1 MMVTWLFPHFHPVLA
16 GAAERFRR
24 YAPHLNEV
32 GFDIDVITAR
42 DPADLVENEVI
53 DGLLPVQRME
63 VPSDAKLRDLVL
75 YQKGAAR
82 ISANPGK
89 GLVQTIKSDRR
100 LLPSLWRMRR
110 AGRRLVQVCTMV
122 EPGLESASGIQRW
135 KLYCSTWLSLKPCTA
150 IITSSEVMA
159 SWHRQFGIPHK
170 KLHVIP
176 NGVDT
181 SRFRPAASTNEREEA
196 RARLRLPQGA
206 FVCLL
211 AGNLI
216 PRKRPHLVVDAW
228 RRLSLQFPDAILLL
242 AGSAI
247 RPTIGSSQEGSEIA
261 AYQERLFAAID
272 SSEPNVRWLGERNDM
287 EDIYR
292 AADIFAF
299 PTEQEGFGNV
309 MLEAMASGLPVLS
322 SRFRG
327 FPQAEVADIVQVVE
341 EDTTEA
347 WASALALMAANKD
360 LRTRIAITGLSLV
373 EKRFKMERIIDQL
386 SCVYQQSLKR

>member
-1 MMVTWLFPHFHPVLA
+1 MVTWLFPHFHPVLA

-24 YAPHLNEV
+24 YAPHLQKV
-32 GFDIDVITAR
+32 GFEIDVITAR
-42 DPADLVENEVI
+42 DPADLAENEVI
-53 DGLLPVQRME
+53 DGILPVQRMD
-63 VPSDAKLRDLVL
+63 VPSDAKRRDLVL
-75 YQKGAAR
+75 YQRAAAR

-100 LLPSLWRMRR
+100 LLPSLWKIRR
-110 AGRRLVQVCTMV
+110 SGRRLVQVCTMV

-135 KLYCSTWLSLKPCTA
+135 KLYCSTWLSLKPCTS

-159 SWHRQFGIPHK
+159 NWHRQFGIPHK
-170 KLHVIP
+170 QLHVIP

-181 SRFRPAASTNEREEA
+181 SRFRPSASADEREAA
-196 RARLRLPQGA
+196 RARLQLPRGS

-216 PRKRPHLVVDAW
+216 PRKRPHLLVDAW
-228 RRLSLQFPDAILLL
+228 RRLSQQFPDAILLL
-242 AGSAI
+242 AGSAN

-272 SSEPNVRWLGERNDM
+272 SAAPSVRWLGERSDM
-287 EDIYR
+287 EEVYR
-292 AADIFAF
+292 ATDLFAF

-327 FPQAEVADIVQVVE
+327 FPQAELADVVQVVE
-341 EDTTEA
+341 DDTMEA
-347 WASALALMAANKD
+347 WASALELMAADRD
-360 LRTRIAITGLSLV
+360 LRARIAFAGVSLV
-373 EKRFKMERIIDQL
+373 EKKFKIERIIDQL
-386 SCVYQQSLKR
+386 SCVYQRALNR

>member
-24 YAPHLNEV
+24 SAPHLNEG

-100 LLPSLWRMRR
+100 LLPSQWRMRR

-135 KLYCSTWLSLKPCTA
+135 KLYCSTWLSLKPCTS

-159 SWHRQFGIPHK
+159 NWHRQF
-170 KLHVIP
+170 
-176 NGVDT
+176 DT
-181 SRFRPAASTNEREEA
+181 RTKT
-196 RARLRLPQGA
+196 
-206 FVCLL
+206 L
-211 AGNLI
+211 A
-216 PRKRPHLVVDAW
+216 
-228 RRLSLQFPDAILLL
+228 
-242 AGSAI
+242 
-247 RPTIGSSQEGSEIA
+247 
-261 AYQERLFAAID
+261 
-272 SSEPNVRWLGERNDM
+272 
-287 EDIYR
+287 
-292 AADIFAF
+292 
-299 PTEQEGFGNV
+299 
-309 MLEAMASGLPVLS
+309 
-322 SRFRG
+322 
-327 FPQAEVADIVQVVE
+327 
-341 EDTTEA
+341 
-347 WASALALMAANKD
+347 
-360 LRTRIAITGLSLV
+360 
-373 EKRFKMERIIDQL
+373 
-386 SCVYQQSLKR
+386 

>member
-1 MMVTWLFPHFHPVLA
+1 MKVTWLFPHFHPVLA

-24 YAPHLNEV
+24 YAPHLHEV

-53 DGLLPVQRME
+53 DGFLPVQRMG
-63 VPSDAKLRDLVL
+63 VSSDAKLRDLVL
-75 YQKGAAR
+75 YQRAAAR
-82 ISANPGK
+82 ISANPGR

-100 LLPSLWRMRR
+100 LLPSLWKIRR
-110 AGRRLVQVCTMV
+110 SGRRLVQVCTMV
-122 EPGLESASGIQRW
+122 EPGLESTSGIQRW
-135 KLYCSTWLSLKPCTA
+135 KLYCSTWLSLKPCTS
-150 IITSSEVMA
+150 IITSSEVMVN
-159 SWHRQFGIPHK
+159 WHRQFGVPHN

-181 SRFRPAASTNEREEA
+181 SRFRPAANADERQAA

-228 RRLSLQFPDAILLL
+228 RRLSQHFPDAILLL
-242 AGSAI
+242 AGSAK
-247 RPTIGSSQEGSEIA
+247 RPTISSSQEGSEIA

-272 SSEPNVRWLGERNDM
+272 SAEPSVRWLGERSDM
-287 EDIYR
+287 EEVYR
-292 AADIFAF
+292 AADLFAF

-327 FPQAEVADIVQVVE
+327 FPQAEVTDIVQVVE
-341 EDTTEA
+341 DDTMEA
-347 WASALALMAANKD
+347 WASALALMAADRD
-360 LRTRIAITGLSLV
+360 LRARIAFAGVSLV
-373 EKRFKMERIIDQL
+373 EKKFKIERILDQL
-386 SCVYQQSLKR
+386 SYVYQRALNR